1 LTREFFDVEGLI
13 HANGEIIMTVRTT
26 CFSALAA
33 AALMATVPT
42 GAQANVEVGG
52 LSCRSPGGVGFV
64 VGSTLNF
71 QCVFVPSGGGPEH
84 HYVGVVRRIGLDL
97 GVTQNVSLGWAV
109 FAPTGVVHPGDL
121 AGNYGGVQGNASVGV
136 GLGANALVGG
146 SNNSIALQPVSAE
159 AQTGLN
165 VSAGLT
171 DLELRSADRP
181 ALLPR
186 VRRHH
191 RHHAH

>member
-1 LTREFFDVEGLI
+1 
-13 HANGEIIMTVRTT
+13 MTVRTT
-26 CFSALAA
+26 CFSAIA
-33 AALMATVPT
+33 AALLMATAST
-42 GAQANVEVGG
+42 AHANVEAGG
-52 LSCRSPGGVGFV
+52 LTCRSPGGVGFV

-71 QCVFVPSGGGPEH
+71 QCVFVPSSGGPQH
-84 HYVGVVRRIGLDL
+84 HYVGVVRRIGVDL

-109 FAPTGVVHPGDL
+109 FAPTGVIHPGDL

-146 SNNSIALQPVSAE
+146 SNNSIALQPVSGE

-171 DLELRSADRP
+171 DLELRSADRLVSP
-181 ALLPR
+181 PR
-186 VRRHH
+186 VRRHR
-191 RHHAH
+191 RHH

>member
-1 LTREFFDVEGLI
+1 
-13 HANGEIIMTVRTT
+13 MTVRTT
-26 CFSALAA
+26 CFAAIAVATLMAA
-33 AALMATVPT
+33 APT

-52 LSCRSPGGVGFV
+52 LTCRSPGGVGFV

-71 QCVFVPSGGGPEH
+71 QCVFVPSGGGLEH
-84 HYVGVVRRIGLDL
+84 HYVGVVRRIGVDL

-109 FAPTGVVHPGDL
+109 FAPTGVIHPGDL

-171 DLELRSADRP
+171 DLELQSADR
-181 ALLPR
+181 LVSPR
-186 VRRHH
+186 VRHRH
-191 RHHAH
+191 RHHH

>member
-1 LTREFFDVEGLI
+1 
-13 HANGEIIMTVRTT
+13 MTVRTT
-26 CFSALAA
+26 CFAA
-33 AALMATVPT
+33 IAVAALMAAAPT

-52 LSCRSPGGVGFV
+52 LTCRSPGGVGFV

-71 QCVFVPSGGGPEH
+71 QCVFVPAGGGPEH
-84 HYVGVVRRIGLDL
+84 RYVGVVRRIGVDL
-97 GVTQNVSLGWAV
+97 GVTQDVSLGWAV
-109 FAPTGVVHPGDL
+109 FAPTGVIHPGDL
-121 AGNYGGVQGNASVGV
+121 AGNYGGVQGNASVGI

-171 DLELRSADRP
+171 DLELRSADR
-181 ALLPR
+181 LVSPR
-186 VRRHH
+186 VRHRH
-191 RHHAH
+191 RHHH